1 MSNQTLLQTPTLKAW
16 LTSHFLSSLATQ
28 TLQLIVMWQIYDITK
43 SPLALGFVGL
53 AEALPYIAVGLWA
66 GHAAD
71 RYEKKRLIISS
82 KFGLIASTLG
92 LLMLSRGAHVYVL
105 PIYIVLGL
113 SSIASSVEQP
123 ASSAYLQMLVSK
135 EHFSQAAAWNLTQ
148 FQIATIGG
156 PIFGGYLISRA
167 GVVAA
172 YSVVLAL
179 YVGAMVFS
187 TGLSRMEPVSSDV
200 QEHAWAAIK
209 TGLRF
214 LMHKQIIFAC
224 MLLDML
230 AVLFG
235 DVVAILPVF
244 AAMYGAGPVGL
255 GLMRSAPAIGSC
267 ITSILEARRPFI
279 PIAWGSLLKVVI
291 VFGGCIIAFAL
302 SHNFYLAVFFLIGG
316 GLADGVSVIV
326 RQSVYQANTPDGL
339 RGRVA
344 AVSGMFIRVS
354 NELGAFESGLAAQLL
369 GAVPSV
375 IMGGSLT
382 MVVAFLMWL
391 KYRNVDIETNAA
403 VR

>member
-1 MSNQTLLQTPTLKAW
+1 
-16 LTSHFLSSLATQ
+16 
-28 TLQLIVMWQIYDITK
+28 
-43 SPLALGFVGL
+43 
-53 AEALPYIAVGLWA
+53 
-66 GHAAD
+66 
-71 RYEKKRLIISS
+71 
-82 KFGLIASTLG
+82 
-92 LLMLSRGAHVYVL
+92 
-105 PIYIVLGL
+105 
-113 SSIASSVEQP
+113 
-123 ASSAYLQMLVSK
+123 
-135 EHFSQAAAWNLTQ
+135 
-148 FQIATIGG
+148 
-156 PIFGGYLISRA
+156 
-167 GVVAA
+167 
-172 YSVVLAL
+172 
-179 YVGAMVFS
+179 
-187 TGLSRMEPVSSDV
+187 MEPVSSDV